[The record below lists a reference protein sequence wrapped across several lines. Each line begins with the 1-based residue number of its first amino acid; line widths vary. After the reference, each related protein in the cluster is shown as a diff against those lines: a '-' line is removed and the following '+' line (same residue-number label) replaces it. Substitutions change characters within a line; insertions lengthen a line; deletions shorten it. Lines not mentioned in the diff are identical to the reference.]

1 MQINGKKEERLAS
14 TLVPRVFAARSSHV
28 LLISVTQ
35 KENKRLLKA
44 YYQILNFFSFFF
56 QFSGQLRV
64 FHCMFTATFPVC
76 VLFCT
81 DVSYVIG
88 ITYQTIDKS
97 LISELLGGLQGM

>member
-44 YYQILNFFSFFF
+44 YYQILKFFLLLLS
-56 QFSGQLRV
+56 V
-64 FHCMFTATFPVC
+64 FWTTLYLYM
-76 VLFCT
+76 
-81 DVSYVIG
+81 
-88 ITYQTIDKS
+88 
-97 LISELLGGLQGM
+97 